1 MLGLFSLSLN
11 NPDVFGYTLP
21 PVNGSGS
28 GTQAIAVV
36 NEKIMSAVY
45 QTIYTVPS
53 VSRKVYSADVVL
65 TVISSILRKLYSTKE
80 QTIASICTKGSIT
93 TFKSSLIPATNH

>member
-28 GTQAIAVV
+28 GTQAIAGI
-36 NEKIMSAVY
+36 NEKIMSTVY
-45 QTIYTVPS
+45 QTIYAVPS
-53 VSRKVYSADVVL
+53 VSPNFYSWMW
-65 TVISSILRKLYSTKE
+65 
-80 QTIASICTKGSIT
+80 
-93 TFKSSLIPATNH
+93 F